1 MKKAVFSTDI
11 TGKTYYHGFQEVK
24 DVIIL
29 ETHNGGDRL
38 EVSKDDYVLAEN
50 ADVIQ
55 LLPVDDKLEIRTFY
69 KPFWKVVKQ

>member
-29 ETHNGGDRL
+29 ETHNGGDR
-38 EVSKDDYVLAEN
+38 VVVGKDEYVLAESV
-50 ADVIQ
+50 DVI
-55 LLPVDDKLEIRTFY
+55 
-69 KPFWKVVKQ
+69 